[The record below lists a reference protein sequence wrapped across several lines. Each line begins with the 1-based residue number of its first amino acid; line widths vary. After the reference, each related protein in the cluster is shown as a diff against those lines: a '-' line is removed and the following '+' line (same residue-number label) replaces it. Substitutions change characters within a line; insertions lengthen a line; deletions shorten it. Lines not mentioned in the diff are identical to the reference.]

1 MKLPR
6 NVSGAWLIKALNRLG
21 YGVTRQTGSHVR
33 LECQFPKP
41 HRLTVPMHDP
51 LRIGTLASI
60 LNEVAK
66 HHSLPKEE
74 VILRLFGSD

>member
-6 NVSGAWLIKALNRLG
+6 NVSGAQLIKALTRLG
-21 YGVTRQTGSHVR
+21 YEATRQAGSHVQW
-33 LECQFPKP
+33 ECQFQKP
-41 HRLTVPMHDP
+41 HRLTVPMHDS

-60 LNEVAK
+60 LDEVAK
-66 HHSLPKEE
+66 HHSLSKEE

>member
-1 MKLPR
+1 MRMPR
-6 NVSGAWLIKALNRLG
+6 NVSGARLTKALNRLG

-41 HRLTVPMHDP
+41 HHLTVPMHDP
-51 LRIGTLASI
+51 LRVGTLASI

-66 HHSLPKEE
+66 HHSLSKEE
-74 VILRLFGSD
+74 AIVRLFGND

>member
-6 NVSGAWLIKALNRLG
+6 SVSGARLIKALTRLG
-21 YGVTRQTGSHVR
+21 YGITRQVGSHVR
-33 LECQFPKP
+33 LECQSPKL
-41 HRLTVPMHDP
+41 HHLTVPMHDP

-66 HHSLPKEE
+66 HHSLSKEE
-74 VILRLFGSD
+74 VILRLFGND

>member
-21 YGVTRQTGSHVR
+21 YSITRQTGSHVR
-33 LECQFPKP
+33 LECQFPKQ
-41 HRLTVPMHDP
+41 HHLTVPMHDP

-66 HHSLPKEE
+66 HHSLSKEE
-74 VILRLFGSD
+74 VILRLFGND

>member
-21 YGVTRQTGSHVR
+21 YSITRQTGSHVR

-41 HRLTVPMHDP
+41 HHLTVPMHDP

-66 HHSLPKEE
+66 HHSLSKEE
-74 VILRLFGSD
+74 VILRLFGND

>member
-6 NVSGAWLIKALNRLG
+6 SVSGARLIKALNRLG
-21 YGVTRQTGSHVR
+21 YGITRQVGSHIR

-41 HRLTVPMHDP
+41 HHLTVPMHDP

-60 LNEVAK
+60 LNEVAR
-66 HHSLPKEE
+66 HHSISKEE
-74 VILRLFGSD
+74 AILRLFGND